1 MLNISHHNMITA
13 ANIQNK
19 IIEPFELFAE
29 NFEETNNN
37 LYKNGNKVSIHT
49 FRYLLRGYF
58 IIFRY

>member
-1 MLNISHHNMITA
+1 MITA

-37 LYKNGNKVSIHT
+37 LYKNGNKVTYIDV
-49 FRYLLRGYF
+49 
-58 IIFRY
+58 